1 MDKSRK
7 ALYPMTSELDDVIT
21 ELSKAQSS
29 LHEAMNIC
37 NSCEFDLSHDFDEKE
52 GKPIIVPIPEDAL
65 RTIAFCRQVIKDG
78 LASTKDLINAA
89 MTATTM
95 IDGVVPATTMR
106 STEPQAK

>member
-1 MDKSRK
+1 MKTKQKAKAIEIMKQMDIY
-7 ALYPMTSELDDVIT
+7 APYIEG
-21 ELSKAQSS
+21 
-29 LHEAMNIC
+29 
-37 NSCEFDLSHDFDEKE
+37 FEKE

-95 IDGVVPATTMR
+95 IDGVLPAAIMR
-106 STEPQAK
+106 SAQPQAK